1 MVVKYEIQDKAYC
14 KCILHAVKHKTSAVN
29 GVLIGRVSDDGVEGG
44 ASTLHITDAVP
55 FFHGQLALLPMLE
68 LALLQVDE
76 HLSLE
81 KGGLQIVGYY
91 HANERFDDDEL
102 NLVARKIGDHVIRF
116 FPQAVILLLD
126 NKRLASLLKNESL
139 KSILQLYLRDA
150 NRIWKQAGQV
160 GSASGELALK
170 DSTANNLLVSY
181 ILEGRD
187 KKVVDFDEHLD
198 DVTKDWLN
206 RKLFD

>member
-1 MVVKYEIQDKAYC
+1 MRSKTRPIVSASFMLLNTRPRLSTGCLSGVSVMMGLRVAHPL
-14 KCILHAVKHKTSAVN
+14 CISPMQC
-29 GVLIGRVSDDGVEGG
+29 
-44 ASTLHITDAVP
+44 P

-91 HANERFDDDEL
+91 HANERFDDDDL